1 MDFETN
7 LAFQLNAHQ
16 SSINLILWILKHN
29 FVGNA
34 FLMKLA
40 YKFDPMDFETDVV
53 QITNCAL
60 SWYKFD
66 PMDFETNSFVV

>member
-53 QITNCAL
+53 
-60 SWYKFD
+60 
-66 PMDFETNSFVV
+66 